1 MNRNLLK
8 KILISSTIGTV
19 MIFFVSCGVYR
30 TSSRTAGDIKKI
42 AVPYLANETSEPDI
56 EIEITQKIIDGIIN
70 DNTLKVVGD
79 DDADGI
85 LEATIQEYRNVPF
98 TFSESGTDI
107 QAEQY
112 RLTIRL
118 KAGLFDKNK
127 NSYIWEN
134 KTIVSHGDYYLETSS
149 EQTYEKALEDVY
161 REIVES
167 ILSSTVKDW

>member
-1 MNRNLLK
+1 MKR
-8 KILISSTIGTV
+8 ILIVITLNAV
-19 MIFFVSCGVYR
+19 VLYCVSCGFYR
-30 TSSRTAGDIKKI
+30 TTSRTAGDIKRI

-56 EIEITQKIIDGIIN
+56 EIEITQQIIDGIIN
-70 DNTLKVVGD
+70 DNTLKVVAD
-79 DDADGI
+79 EDADGI
-85 LEATIQEYRNVPF
+85 LEASILEYRNVPF

-118 KAGLFDKNK
+118 KASLFDKKK

-149 EQTYEKALEDVY
+149 EQTFEKALEDVY

-167 ILSSTVKDW
+167 ILSSTVEDW